1 MILKR
6 IVLKIMMID
15 AGNDLEQDKGDFKTI
30 LEKTH
35 LHDSTG
41 TMHLTNFRKRQSIT
55 PNVYIV
61 LKLQ

>member
-1 MILKR
+1 
-6 IVLKIMMID
+6 MMID
-15 AGNDLEQDKGDFKTI
+15 AGNDLERDKEDFKTI